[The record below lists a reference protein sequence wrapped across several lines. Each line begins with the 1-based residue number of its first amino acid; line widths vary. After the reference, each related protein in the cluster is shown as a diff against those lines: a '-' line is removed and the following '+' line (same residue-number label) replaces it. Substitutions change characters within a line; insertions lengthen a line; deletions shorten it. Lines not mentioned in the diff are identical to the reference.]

1 MKAAPDH
8 AQSRDAMA
16 PEPSEDAQVR
26 LPPIRVRTKR
36 DEVEG
41 FLRETGGAPTGGFVP
56 LTFPVRW
63 LALPAIRG
71 LILQL
76 TGGQG
81 FLPVHEAQS
90 FAYEHELR
98 IETDYVLAVEARR
111 TAKPPRLTLK
121 MAVSTGQGEIC
132 AHLETVLRIVPL
144 YLGPES

>member
-1 MKAAPDH
+1 MKAAHDPR
-8 AQSRDAMA
+8 AAALA
-16 PEPSEDAQVR
+16 PEPSEDTLVR
-26 LPPIRVRTKR
+26 LPPIRVRTGAG
-36 DEVEG
+36 EVAG
-41 FLRETGGAPTGGFVP
+41 YLRETGGARAGGFVP
-56 LTFPVRW
+56 VTFPARW

-76 TGGQG
+76 IGGQG

-98 IETDYVLAVEARR
+98 IETDYVLTVEARR

-121 MAVSTGQGEIC
+121 IAVSTGQGEIC

-144 YLGPES
+144 NLEPAS

>member
-16 PEPSEDAQVR
+16 LEPSADAPVR
-26 LPPIRVRTKR
+26 LPPIRVRTGAS
-36 DEVEG
+36 EVAG
-41 FLRETGGAPTGGFVP
+41 FLCETGGARTLGFVP
-56 LTFPVRW
+56 LTFPIRW

-76 TGGQG
+76 IGGQD

-90 FAYEHELR
+90 FAYEHELQ

-121 MAVSTGQGEIC
+121 MAVSTGQGKIC

-144 YLGPES
+144 NLEPA

>member
-1 MKAAPDH
+1 MNAAHDPR
-8 AQSRDAMA
+8 AAALA
-16 PEPSEDAQVR
+16 PEPSEDAPVR
-26 LPPIRVRTKR
+26 LPPIRVWTKAS
-36 DEVEG
+36 EVAG
-41 FLRETGGAPTGGFVP
+41 FLRETGGARTGGGVP
-56 LTFPVRW
+56 LTFPARW

-76 TGGQG
+76 TGGEG

-121 MAVSTGQGEIC
+121 MAVSTGEGKIC
-132 AHLETVLRIVPL
+132 ARVETVLRIVPL
-144 YLGPES
+144 NLEPAS